1 MDEAWPYFKDVLASD
16 IVYLSDTASIA
27 TMNQCPQQTTRWSTS
42 MKPLLILT
50 LGVALAVGACG
61 APTSDTTDA
70 ASEGL
75 DTSTGVADTS
85 LDITSSVDTETPPSS
100 ENTAAPAQP
109 VYLEVTIPSGTTLP
123 LTLTSS
129 VASDT
134 SAVEDA
140 VTAELTQA
148 ITIDGR
154 DVLPAGAQ
162 LTGVVTKVDG
172 SGRVTGR
179 AMVGFRF
186 TSLRT
191 GDEQYEVV
199 AAPWSQLAPAT
210 RGEDA
215 TTIGI
220 GAGAGAIIGGLLGGA
235 DGAAKGAAV
244 GGGAGAGVVLAT
256 RGEEVRLEPG
266 TDVSTELT
274 APFTVRILTD

>member
-1 MDEAWPYFKDVLASD
+1 
-16 IVYLSDTASIA
+16 
-27 TMNQCPQQTTRWSTS
+27 
-42 MKPLLILT
+42 MKTLLIVT
-50 LGVALAVGACG
+50 LGVALATGACG
-61 APTSDTTDA
+61 TPTSDATDA
-70 ASEGL
+70 TPEAL
-75 DTSTGVADTS
+75 DTPTGAADTEA
-85 LDITSSVDTETPPSS
+85 LPSS
-100 ENTAAPAQP
+100 ESTAAPEAAAQPPAARPVAPAQP
-109 VYLEVTIPSGTTLP
+109 VYVEMTIPSGTTLP
-123 LTLTSS
+123 LTLTSA

-148 ITIDGR
+148 IMIDGR

-162 LTGVVTKVDG
+162 LAGVVTEVDG

-179 AMVGFRF
+179 ALVGFRF
-186 TSLRT
+186 TSLRAV
-191 GDEQYEVV
+191 DEQYEVE

-215 TTIGI
+215 TKIGI

-274 APFTVRILTD
+274 APLTVRILTD